1 MISVALRSAKFISD
15 STEMGIIIDAE
26 ADHALV
32 GSLFQ
37 GFTTVTMK
45 KLSENMISAA
55 S

>member
-15 STEMGIIIDAE
+15 SSEMWIIIDAE
-26 ADHALV
+26 ADRAFV

-37 GFTTVTMK
+37 GYTTVTMRE
-45 KLSENMISAA
+45 LSDSMISAA

>member
-1 MISVALRSAKFISD
+1 MISVALRTAKFISD
-15 STEMGIIIDAE
+15 STEMWIIIDAE
-26 ADHALV
+26 ADPVFV

-45 KLSENMISAA
+45 ELSYNMISAA